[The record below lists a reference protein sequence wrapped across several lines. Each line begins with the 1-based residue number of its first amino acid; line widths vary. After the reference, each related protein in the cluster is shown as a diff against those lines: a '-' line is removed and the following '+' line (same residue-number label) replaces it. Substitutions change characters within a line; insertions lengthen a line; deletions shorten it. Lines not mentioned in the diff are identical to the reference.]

1 MVKRYVSTSK
11 YRFLLIFSLYALI
24 VFQVS
29 EASEI
34 AEVKETDTVTFVC
47 PRQPQW
53 ITKLHV
59 NFTDGHKEWYA
70 DFYSDSTCATFN
82 HMKCSTDGQ
91 NNLLTLPVSNTSRSI
106 ASYSCGDSLI
116 YTVSFYGLLASI
128 RRKITYINIII
139 VRLSLIDTVKNTSL
153 EKVKKNSYHFQH
165 HLDLSYQQ
173 AFVQSYFNF
182 LNLCTS
188 SIHRLC
194 LTCKSRRVHL
204 LLEKRHKIFDNE

>member
-153 EKVKKNSYHFQH
+153 EKVKKNAIISNTILTLAISKLLYKAILIF
-165 HLDLSYQQ
+165 LI
-173 AFVQSYFNF
+173 FVLALFTGF
-182 LNLCTS
+182 A
-188 SIHRLC
+188 
-194 LTCKSRRVHL
+194 
-204 LLEKRHKIFDNE
+204 